1 MSEEFNH
8 NRRRFLRNATLALA
22 GAELATIGSADA
34 QSSQTSPARV
44 PQIRPGTDESKR
56 RYEMSYITVGKE
68 NSGDIE
74 LYYEDHGSGQPIVLI
89 HGYPLSG
96 ASWEKQVPVL
106 LDAGFRVITYD
117 RRGFGKSSQPTVGYN
132 YDTFAEDLHKLV
144 TQLKLRDFTLVG
156 FSMGGGEVA
165 RYFGKYGSKDVSKA
179 VIISGVPPYLLKTAD
194 NPEGVDGSVFAGIEK
209 AVAADR
215 YAFFTGFFRNFYN
228 TDVFLGKR
236 VSEQAVQS
244 SWNIAAGASATASLA
259 CVPTWHE
266 DFREDLA
273 RIDVPTLVIQGD
285 ADRILP
291 ITATG
296 LRTAKL
302 IKGARHFIVKDGP
315 HCITWTHAEEVN
327 GALLNFL
334 GDKTGKLQKEV
345 A

>member
-1 MSEEFNH
+1 M
-8 NRRRFLRNATLALA
+8 RRRR
-22 GAELATIGSADA
+22 ISM
-34 QSSQTSPARV
+34 PYV
-44 PQIRPGTDESKR
+44 
-56 RYEMSYITVGKE
+56 TVGKE
-68 NSGDIE
+68 NSGNID
-74 LYYEDHGSGQPIVLI
+74 LYYEDHGSGKPVVLI
-89 HGYPLSG
+89 HAYPLSG
-96 ASWEKQVPVL
+96 ASWAQQTAAL
-106 LDAGFRVITYD
+106 LAAGHRVVTYD
-117 RRGFGKSSQPTVGYN
+117 RRGFGKSSHPTTGYN
-132 YDTFAEDLHKLV
+132 YDTFAEDLHKVV
-144 TQLKLRDFTLVG
+144 TQLQLRDFALAG

-165 RYFGKYGSKDVSKA
+165 RYFGKYGSKEVSKA

-273 RIDVPTLVIQGD
+273 RIDVPTLVVQGD

-291 ITATG
+291 ITASG

-302 IKGARHFIVKDGP
+302 IKGARQLVVKDGP

-327 GALLNFL
+327 AELLSFL
-334 GDKTGKLQKEV
+334 GEKAGKSQKQV